1 MFASNY
7 PYCIEV
13 QPNYTLQL
21 QLTYKPTDLGH
32 LSFAFFVL
40 CVLRSLLN
48 YLTPRW
54 RFDMFVGRMPVVGD
68 TDKY

>member
-7 PYCIEV
+7 PHCIEV

-32 LSFAFFVL
+32 LSIFCSV
-40 CVLRSLLN
+40 RSLSN

-54 RFDMFVGRMPVVGD
+54 RFDMFAGRMPVVGD